1 MVYPMRI
8 VHHICVLDKTRNIR
22 YIKWKS
28 GQEVLD
34 IQVHLNK
41 LECRGKV
48 YFSNST
54 QILKLVY

>member
-1 MVYPMRI
+1 MVYPMII

-48 YFSNST
+48 NFF
-54 QILKLVY
+54 Q